1 MMGDSLTKAEE
12 GHGGSDNAPDTS
24 KTVMNVASV
33 PAKKARRPYA
43 LKNIISLFIGFI
55 WLGPAIALLVLNFKG
70 YIIGAGIGCEGLEC
84 RIDPYSTNQVQQA
97 QALDEKNHDILGA
110 LQLVAKTLEIWF
122 MFIAGNLVYN
132 IALRLAK
139 KDLLPLS
146 LLTTYAEFL
155 DILYLKSLMTILFSI
170 ARERKK
176 PLNGIPS
183 VPAPSSIIMPNRPEN
198 IAAVINTASMENAEG
213 DPNTTHKT
221 TKRQYFILYCF
232 IALVAFMSILANLMG
247 TSTAILLLPTLN
259 WIEINQ
265 NNDITFVSLKSSE
278 PPREELISPGCTANQ
293 LAQEAYSCSSSMY
306 AASLDG
312 FMDTAVSSRNQEI
325 SLLANIIPPLI
336 QEGNV
341 TATLN
346 ISERSSTIWVP
357 TRKTLRDFSADLNN
371 YYYTTTPDT
380 NSATNLNTTVDPRYP
395 DSSRFNQALQARLQR
410 KGPIIGMGNNC
421 VRANQRI
428 FSIDDGRDVLCFP
441 RSWDTK
447 CIRWGSGWSDTT
459 QRFATFNIEY
469 TNTSSLRVSIW
480 ETEQASYLSKDDV
493 NKCDNGDCNWDA
505 LLSAPPTPENI
516 NISGSSLTFQYSF
529 GDAADFQLL
538 CHTAF
543 YLSFANY
550 VLNPSP
556 LSNILSLVE
565 LNVLDDSPSAPPDN
579 DTSPILSINPDWL
592 LLAWS
597 ANKTNG
603 SIRSDRSSGSR
614 LLNAAQLWVGK
625 GDDSSGVPGN
635 RGYAK
640 SFNSLHQ
647 YSIVQALSMIT
658 YDTSVLDTPSARD
671 AHKQALED
679 RPRTTATLSFLG
691 NVQLWKYGIDSRTSK
706 LGVTIILIGCLCV
719 FARLIIYYEE
729 SKSPTEIV
737 VTALQHPTPNTEFH
751 SATGAP
757 LRVSYIKHNRGLSFG
772 TPGSPGSAAASPPQS
787 PPRSP

>member
-1 MMGDSLTKAEE
+1 MGDNITKAEE
-12 GHGGSDNAPDTS
+12 GYGGSGNATDTS
-24 KTVMNVASV
+24 KAVVNVASV
-33 PAKKARRPYA
+33 SSPKAGRPFA
-43 LKNIISLFIGFI
+43 FKNIFSLFIGFV
-55 WLGPAIALLVLNFKG
+55 WLGPALALLVLNFKG
-70 YIIGAGIGCEGLEC
+70 YIIGAGIGCSGLEC
-84 RIDPYSTNQVQQA
+84 RIDPYSTNQVQQV
-97 QALDEKNHDILGA
+97 QTLDEKNHDILGA
-110 LQLVAKTLEIWF
+110 LQLVAKALEIWF

-139 KDLLPLS
+139 KNLLPLS

-155 DILYLKSLMTILFSI
+155 DILYLKNLMTILINI
-170 ARERKK
+170 AREKK
-176 PLNGIPS
+176 DGLSGIPA

-198 IAAVINTASMENAEG
+198 IAAVINTASVESAEA
-213 DPNTTHKT
+213 DPNFTHKT
-221 TKRQYFILYCF
+221 NKRQYFILYCF
-232 IALVAFMSILANLMG
+232 ITLVAFMSIVANLMG

-259 WIEINQ
+259 WIDINQ
-265 NNDITFVSLKSSE
+265 NNGIAFGSLKSSE

-293 LAQEAYSCSSSMY
+293 LAQGSYSCSSRMY
-306 AASLDG
+306 AASLDA

-325 SLLANIIPPLI
+325 SLLANSIPPLI

-357 TRKTLRDFSADLNN
+357 TRKTLRDFSTDLNN
-371 YYYTTTPDT
+371 YYYTTTLDT
-380 NSATNLNTTVDPRYP
+380 VSATDLNTTVDPRYP

-410 KGPIIGMGNNC
+410 KGPIIGMGNDC

-428 FSIDDGRDVLCFP
+428 FSIDDKREVLCFP
-441 RSWDTK
+441 RSRNTK

-459 QRFATFNIEY
+459 QHFATFDIED
-469 TNTSSLRVSIW
+469 TNSSSLSVSIW
-480 ETEQASYLSKDDV
+480 ETDRASYLSKDDI
-493 NKCDNGDCNWDA
+493 NRCNSGDCNWDA
-505 LLSAPPTPENI
+505 LLSAPPGPENI

-579 DTSPILSINPDWL
+579 DRSPVLSINPDWL

-597 ANKTNG
+597 ADKTNG
-603 SIRSDRSSGSR
+603 LIRSNRSSSSR
-614 LLNAAQLWVGK
+614 LLNAAQLWVRN
-625 GDDSSGVPGN
+625 GDDSSGAPGN

-640 SFNSLHQ
+640 FFNSLHQ

-658 YDTSVLDTPSARD
+658 HNTSVLDTPSSRD
-671 AHKQALED
+671 AHEQAVKD
-679 RPRTTATLSFLG
+679 RPRTTTTLSSHG
-691 NVQLWKYGIDSRTSK
+691 SVQLWKYGIDSRTSK

-737 VTALQHPTPNTEFH
+737 VTALQHPAPDAEVHRT
-751 SATGAP
+751 TGAP
-757 LRVSYIKHNRGLSFG
+757 LRVSYIKHNRALSFG
-772 TPGSPGSAAASPPQS
+772 TPGSP
-787 PPRSP
+787 